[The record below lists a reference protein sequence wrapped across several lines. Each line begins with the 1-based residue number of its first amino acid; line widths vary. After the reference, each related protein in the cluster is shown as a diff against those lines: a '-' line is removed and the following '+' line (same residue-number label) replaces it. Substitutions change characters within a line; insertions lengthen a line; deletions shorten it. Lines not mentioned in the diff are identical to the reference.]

1 MSAISHDFVPS
12 NEEELAQCLADP
24 MWRVCSGYL
33 YKIMTKDD
41 AVAEGSSVLPF
52 RPNRAQRR
60 FIRRLWY
67 RNIILKARQL
77 GFTTLIA
84 ILWLDHALFNE
95 NQRCGIVAH
104 EREVAEEI
112 FRDKVRFAYDNLP
125 DALRAVMP
133 LKQASATTLLFAH
146 NNSSIKVA
154 ISVRGGTIHRL
165 HISEF
170 GKICAKYPK
179 KASEVLTGSLPAV
192 PKDGIAIIE
201 STAEGQG
208 GAFHDMSLKAEARS
222 QIDRKLNIREWRFNF
237 EPWWKNDDYQMDPVG
252 VIITAKEHEYFDTVE
267 ASANTLLS
275 LRQRA
280 WYIATRDSDFAGD
293 PEKMWQ
299 EYPSTSKEAFQQ
311 STEGKYYTVQL
322 AAARKSGRIGLVPV
336 VSHVPV
342 NTFWDIGKRDGT
354 AIWLHQHVGLEHRF
368 IGYIEDHG
376 EPFEHYVK
384 ELEKLGYVWGTH
396 YLPHDATHERQQLK
410 RTSPASALQMLEE
423 LRPYWRFEVV
433 PRIQEIT
440 TGIQLTR
447 TKFSQCWFDETA
459 CALGLQRLTNYG
471 KERDERLAVWKP
483 TPRHD
488 ENSEGA
494 DAFRQFAQGWSE
506 TATPAGS
513 RPSRNRR
520 PSAMAA

>member
-1 MSAISHDFVPS
+1 MTAINHDFVPS
-12 NEEELAQCLADP
+12 NAKELAACLDDP
-24 MWRVCSGYL
+24 MWRVCSGQL

-41 AVAEGSSVLPF
+41 ALADGTSVMPF

-60 FIRRLWY
+60 FIRRLWF

-77 GFTTLIA
+77 GFTTLIS

-95 NQRCGIVAH
+95 NQRCGIIAH
-104 EREVAEEI
+104 EKDVAEEI

-125 DALRAVMP
+125 DGLREAMP
-133 LKQASATTLLFAH
+133 LKKASATTLLFAH

-179 KASEVLTGSLPAV
+179 KATEVLTGSLPAV

-208 GAFHDMSLKAEARS
+208 GAFHDMSIKAEARS
-222 QIDRKLNIREWRFNF
+222 QIDRPLTIREWRFNF
-237 EPWWKNDDYQMDPVG
+237 EPWWKNDDYQMDPTG
-252 VIITAKEHEYFDTVE
+252 VIITAKEHEYFDVVE
-267 ASANTLLS
+267 AKANTELS

-280 WYIATRDSDFAGD
+280 WYIATRESDFSGD
-293 PEKMWQ
+293 GEKMWQ
-299 EYPSTSKEAFQQ
+299 EYPSTSDEAFKV
-311 STEGKYYTVQL
+311 STEGKFYTVQL
-322 AAARKSGRIGLVPV
+322 SAARKSGRVGKVPP

-342 NTFWDIGKRDGT
+342 HTFWDIGHRDGT
-354 AIWLHQHVGLEHRF
+354 AIWLMQKVSAEFRF
-368 IGYIEDHG
+368 IGYIEAHE
-376 EPFEHYVK
+376 EPFDYFIK
-384 ELEKLGYVWGTH
+384 ELEKLGYLWGTH
-396 YLPHDATHERQQLK
+396 FLPHDADHKRQQGH
-410 RTSPASALQMLEE
+410 RSISPKQMMEE
-423 LRPYWRFEVV
+423 MRPHWRFDVV
-433 PRIQEIT
+433 PRIDEIQ

-447 TKFSQCWFDETA
+447 SKLAECWFDETA
-459 CALGLQRLTNYG
+459 CALGLQRLANYG
-471 KERDERLAVWKP
+471 KERDDRLNVWKN
-483 TPRHD
+483 TPKHD

-506 TATPAGS
+506 PATPAGS
-513 RPSRNRR
+513 RPTRSRRR
-520 PSAMAA
+520 TAMAA

>member
-1 MSAISHDFVPS
+1 MSMIDHNFVPG
-12 NEEELAQCLADP
+12 NEVELAECLADP
-24 MWRVCSGYL
+24 MWRVCSGQL

-41 AVAEGSSVLPF
+41 ALADGTSVMPF

-60 FIRRLWY
+60 FIRRLWF

-77 GFTTLIA
+77 GFTTLIS

-104 EREVAEEI
+104 EKDVATEI

-125 DALRAVMP
+125 DALREAMP

-170 GKICAKYPK
+170 GKICAKYPA
-179 KASEVLTGSLPAV
+179 KAKEVLTGSLPAV

-208 GAFHDMSLKAEARS
+208 GAFHDMTIKAEERS
-222 QIDRKLNIREWRFNF
+222 QIDRPLTIREWRFNF
-237 EPWWKNDDYQMDPVG
+237 EPWWKNEDYEMDPEG
-252 VIITAKEHEYFDTVE
+252 VIITSKEHDYFDTVE
-267 ASANTLLS
+267 AQARTVLS

-280 WYIATRDSDFAGD
+280 WYIATRESDFSGD

-299 EYPSTSKEAFQQ
+299 EYPSTSKEAFQA

-322 AAARKSGRIGLVPV
+322 AAARKSGRIGKVPH

-342 NTFWDIGKRDGT
+342 HTFWDIGHRDGT
-354 AIWLHQHVGLEHRF
+354 AIWLMQKVGLEYRF
-368 IGYIEDHG
+368 IGYIEAHE
-376 EPFEHYVK
+376 EPFEYFVN
-384 ELEKLGYVWGTH
+384 ELEKLGYIWGTH
-396 YLPHDATHERQQLK
+396 HLPHDATHKRQQGK
-410 RTSPASALQMLEE
+410 RSVSPQEMLEE
-423 LRPYWRFEVV
+423 MRPHWRFDIV
-433 PRIQEIT
+433 PRIEEVT
-440 TGIQLTR
+440 TGIQLVR
-447 TKFSQCWFDETA
+447 SMLSQCWFDETM
-459 CALGLQRLTNYG
+459 CSLGLQRLANYG
-471 KERDERLAVWKP
+471 KERDPRLNVWKP
-483 TPRHD
+483 TPLHD

-494 DAFRQFAQGWSE
+494 DAFRQFAQGWSDPI
-506 TATPAGS
+506 TPAGS
-513 RPSRNRR
+513 RPSRKKR

>member
-1 MSAISHDFVPS
+1 MSKIDHNFVPGD
-12 NEEELAQCLADP
+12 ETELAECLADP
-24 MWRVCSGYL
+24 MWRVCSGQL

-41 AVAEGSSVLPF
+41 ALADGTSVMPF
-52 RPNRAQRR
+52 LPNRAQRR
-60 FIRRLWY
+60 FIKRLWF

-125 DALRAVMP
+125 DALRAAMP

-179 KASEVLTGSLPAV
+179 KAAEVLTGSLPAV

-208 GAFHDMSLKAEARS
+208 GAFHDMAIKAEARS
-222 QIDRKLNIREWRFNF
+222 QIDRPLTIREWRFNF
-237 EPWWKNDDYQMDPVG
+237 EPWWKNDDYQMDPTG
-252 VIITAKEHEYFDTVE
+252 VIITAKEHDYFDTVE
-267 ASANTLLS
+267 AAARTTLTLP
-275 LRQRA
+275 QRA
-280 WYIATRDSDFAGD
+280 WYIATRESDFAGD
-293 PEKMWQ
+293 AEKMWQ
-299 EYPSTSKEAFQQ
+299 EYPSTSKEAFQA

-322 AAARKSGRIGLVPV
+322 AAARKSGRIGNVPH

-342 NTFWDIGKRDGT
+342 HTFWDIGKRDGT
-354 AIWLHQHVGLEHRF
+354 AVWLMQKVGLEHRF
-368 IGYIEDHG
+368 IGYIEDH
-376 EPFEHYVK
+376 EQPFEHYIL
-384 ELEKLGYVWGTH
+384 ELEKLGYLWGTH
-396 YLPHDATHERQQLK
+396 HLPHDATHQRQLK
-410 RTSPASALQMLEE
+410 KRNISAQEMLQEM
-423 LRPYWRFEVV
+423 RPHWRFDIV
-433 PRIQEIT
+433 PRIEDIT
-440 TGIQLTR
+440 VGIQKTR
-447 TKFSQCWFDETA
+447 SMFSQCWFDETT

-471 KERDERLAVWKP
+471 KERDPRLNVWKP
-483 TPRHD
+483 TPLHD

-506 TATPAGS
+506 PSTPAGT
-513 RPSRNRR
+513 RPSRKRR